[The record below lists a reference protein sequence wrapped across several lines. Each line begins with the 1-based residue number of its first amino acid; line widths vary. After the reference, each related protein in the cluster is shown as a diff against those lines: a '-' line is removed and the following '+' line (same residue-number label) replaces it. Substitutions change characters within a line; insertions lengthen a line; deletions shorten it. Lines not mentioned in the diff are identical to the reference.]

1 MLALTQVAYG
11 MCRVVFLLKR
21 THTAG
26 QLGVQRTSS
35 RPSPCFSQVG
45 VLLHSV
51 LLPVSHLASLSCN
64 LCPPSLP
71 LCVVFSSSFL
81 FFAYLYLYLHGSGL
95 SCDVCRRL

>member
-11 MCRVVFLLKR
+11 MCRVGSLLKR

-26 QLGVQRTSS
+26 QLGMQRTSS
-35 RPSPCFSQVG
+35 RPSHCFSQVG

-64 LCPPSLP
+64 LCLP
-71 LCVVFSSSFL
+71 FL
-81 FFAYLYLYLHGSGL
+81 PI
-95 SCDVCRRL
+95 V